1 MGKRTTY
8 SLVLIVKD
16 EYTKANGRRSSF
28 WKNFNRLDDLM
39 KYLDRHTKRYL
50 RNPWQYFGIYKN
62 PSRTITY
69 KPSEQLMF
77 MRLAK

>member
-16 EYTKANGRRSSF
+16 EYTKANSRRNSY
-28 WKNFNRLDDLM
+28 WKNFYCLADLL

-50 RNPWQYFGIYKN
+50 YNPWQYYGIYKN
-62 PSRTITY
+62 PSQTCRY
-69 KPSEQLMF
+69 RASEQLIF
-77 MRLAK
+77 MRLSK